1 MIKPGWRTWT
11 VFLESLDKKDELHNI
26 LVKHNAWKVHFPS
39 QIVLTEVASYVGNK
53 IRVSVAVKAL
63 CAGFKNKK
71 SVCNKFSNS
80 EKATKIWKIYQ
91 IIWDYILLSDSL
103 QFWSFRFWWDF
114 LFKLLWPSQN
124 IWTLTSQVGN
134 QSDFNTLALSG
145 YIF

>member
-11 VFLESLDKKDELHNI
+11 VFLESLDKKDERHKI

-71 SVCNKFSNS
+71 AHVISSVILRRPQKFEKSIKLFEITYFCPIHYNLDLFVFDES
-80 EKATKIWKIYQ
+80 ERPEWKHRCMNIRM
-91 IIWDYILLSDSL
+91 IIKNIFSPHFKNANLL
-103 QFWSFRFWWDF
+103 
-114 LFKLLWPSQN
+114 K
-124 IWTLTSQVGN
+124 G
-134 QSDFNTLALSG
+134 
-145 YIF
+145 